1 MQRPGDDVPVEGDL
15 TQAHEEVPELLP
27 AAISRAWGLQA
38 APARGPR
45 PALSAERIVES
56 AVVLADTEGLAAVS
70 MSRVAT
76 QLGASTM
83 ALYRHVAAKEE
94 LLLLMVDAAYGDP
107 PPRDGA
113 ADGTGGGTDGGDWRA
128 GMSHWAH
135 SIRAVLHRH
144 PWILGVPISG
154 PPALPHEV
162 AWMEQGLA
170 AMRDTGLAEAE
181 KLSVILLVSG
191 FVRNEATLMAGL
203 VAAQQTGSATL
214 EVMANYG
221 RILSRVLDPD
231 RHPAISAALAAGV
244 FDGDDP
250 PDTEF
255 TFGLE
260 RLLDGIEVLVR
271 RRDEAP
277 SR

>member
-45 PALSAERIVES
+45 PALSAERIVEA

-113 ADGTGGGTDGGDWRA
+113 ADGTSGGDWRA

-154 PPALPHEV
+154 PPILPREV
-162 AWMEQGLA
+162 AWMEQGLGT
-170 AMRDTGLAEAE
+170 MRHTELTEGE
-181 KLSVILLVSG
+181 KLSVILLISG

-203 VAAQQTGSATL
+203 MDAQRAGHAPPELMTD
-214 EVMANYG
+214 YG
-221 RILSRVLDPD
+221 RILARVVDAD

-244 FDGDDP
+244 FDDEDH
-250 PDTEF
+250 PDAEF
-255 TFGLE
+255 LFGLE
-260 RLLDGIEVLVR
+260 RLLDGVDVLVLR
-271 RRDEAP
+271 RERP
-277 SR
+277 VP